1 MEIITRSTG
10 TRVLFLVAV
19 LVGVG
24 AAAFTGARFA
34 SALSSSDPS
43 YVPHAEAC
51 VNKYLGTIRV
61 VTTPLNNCSPTLEKS
76 LLIASEEKV
85 DELARTYVITNNSGN
100 ATTANYADVIASCD
114 GDDLATGGG
123 AWLDIGS
130 PGNTNA
136 GDNVA
141 LQASYPLVGTS
152 NPASYDQ
159 PDAWRAF
166 ARELQ
171 NVPGDISPSASSHT
185 PVPGYWG
192 TQPTWS
198 QPNTATSATSS
209 AWTLYVYVI
218 CRGNDLSD

>member
-1 MEIITRSTG
+1 MRVAIIG
-10 TRVLFLVAV
+10 ALLGAV
-19 LVGVG
+19 LIG
-24 AAAFTGARFA
+24 AFTVPRLA
-34 SALSSSDPS
+34 SALSSSDPA

-61 VTTPLNNCSPTLEKS
+61 VVNPLNDCSPYLERG
-76 LLIASEEKV
+76 LLMASEEKV
-85 DELARTYVITNNSGN
+85 DELARTYVNTANSGN
-100 ATTANYADVIASCD
+100 ATSANYADTSVSCD
-114 GDDLATGGG
+114 NDDLATGGG
-123 AWLDIGS
+123 AWLDIGTV
-130 PGNTNA
+130 GNTNA

-141 LQASYPLVGTS
+141 LQASYPRVDGN
-152 NPASYDQ
+152 NPANGGQ
-159 PDAWRAF
+159 PNGWRAF

-209 AWTLYVYVI
+209 SWTLYVYVI
-218 CRGNDLSD
+218 CRGNLD